1 MRTGTS
7 LLLVVLLAA
16 IVVAAAVQLTRA
28 MAL

>member
-16 IVVAAAVQLTRA
+16 IVVAAAIQLTRA